1 MTGPRV
7 ADFDFDLPPEL
18 IAQQPPASRGESSML
33 VVDRS
38 PGAFRDAQFAE
49 FPSQLVPGD
58 LLVLT
63 QPGDSGATLARRAT
77 KAISP
82 CQRPK
87 MLDAP
92 SLRFVSGARVG
103 TTNLGS
109 FRSAT
114 TTGRIEVML
123 TEPVPH
129 NRWCPQVWGP
139 HRQVLVCG
147 GKSRFWDREKPQT
160 SILHLLERTFGAP
173 WCARQKSSQLE
184 SDWSFRTFRR
194 DSP

>member
-38 PGAFRDAQFAE
+38 TGAFRDAQFAE

-58 LLVLT
+58 LLVLN
-63 QPGDSGATLARRAT
+63 DSRVIPARLYARRAT
-77 KAISP
+77 KAISSVSAAP
-82 CQRPK
+82 Q

-103 TTNLGS
+103 QPCTISG
-109 FRSAT
+109 
-114 TTGRIEVML
+114 TGRY
-123 TEPVPH
+123 
-129 NRWCPQVWGP
+129 RSG
-139 HRQVLVCG
+139 
-147 GKSRFWDREKPQT
+147 PQT
-160 SILHLLERTFGAP
+160 EAP
-173 WCARQKSSQLE
+173 CPIQFAGFIANWVGLPN
-184 SDWSFRTFRR
+184 TL
-194 DSP
+194 